1 MRSNRPVRVV
11 NFKSRCHGWKRIISR
26 LGRQPRQRRQLRCR
40 WPQRQQQ
47 LGQQPQRQHRV
58 VRLSAV
64 IALSK

>member
-1 MRSNRPVRVV
+1 MVV
-11 NFKSRCHGWKRIISR
+11 NLKSQCYRWKRTTSR

-47 LGQQPQRQHRV
+47 LGQQPQRQHWV

-64 IALSK
+64 ITLSKREIPA